1 MFYLKLLSSVCF
13 WKSQSLALRK
23 FCKSSGECN
32 FITWS
37 KKVSWFYFNSPK
49 LHFYTAQALS
59 RPPLYLWLWVS
70 CQVLS
75 TISRHWTLGTKTW
88 LGLPVQLKIL
98 FWKLAEINIVVLKL
112 CCSDKFFWLKLWIS
126 EILLSHLW
134 TVLDTIW

>member
-1 MFYLKLLSSVCF
+1 MQLYYMIK
-13 WKSQSLALRK
+13 
-23 FCKSSGECN
+23 KSS
-32 FITWS
+32 IP
-37 KKVSWFYFNSPK
+37 WFHFNNPK
-49 LHFYTAQALS
+49 LHFYIAQALS

-98 FWKLAEINIVVLKL
+98 FWLAEINIVVLKL

-134 TVLDTIW
+134 TVFVCLFLIQSCMSVSSSSTCHVVKGSGIL